1 MPKGFFYLISAQFTS
16 GLADHALLILGIA
29 FLTEQGYPGW
39 WAPLLKFSFTLSY
52 VLLAP
57 VMGPLSDA
65 VPKQRLMA
73 AMNAL
78 KLVGVAFFFSG
89 LHPVVAFALVG
100 LAASAYAPAKYGLVT
115 ETVSPQQLVQAN
127 AWLEVSVVMAV
138 ILGTASGGVLL
149 GIHQWDAMLTLNQ
162 GLCSALSIPVTT
174 QLASPLLLVI
184 LIYALAAALNWGI
197 PHSDAVYPQQS
208 IHPVAMCKNFWRSNL
223 LLWRDPMGRISL
235 SVTTLFWGVGA
246 VIQFAVLLWAQQT
259 LNIPLEKGAYLQAI
273 VAVGVIA
280 GAGLAGYKF
289 KLESAKKV
297 LPLGVVLG
305 LLLPAIAF
313 THSLYLAIPL
323 MIIVGL
329 VGGVLMVPMNA
340 LLQHRGF
347 ELLTAGRSIAVQG
360 FNENASVLLLLGIY
374 SALLAVQMPLVWV
387 MTLLGV
393 TLALGMAAL
402 TWSAFHNTPRGPS
415 AQSNGESLNPLTK
428 H

>member
-1 MPKGFFYLISAQFTS
+1 MPKGFFYLVSAQFAS

-29 FLTEQGYPGW
+29 FLSEQGYPGW

-57 VMGPLSDA
+57 VLGPLSDA
-65 VPKQRLMA
+65 VSKPRLMA
-73 AMNAL
+73 AMNGL
-78 KLVGVAFFFSG
+78 KLIGVAFFFSG
-89 LHPVVAFALVG
+89 LHPVLAFALVG

-115 ETVSPQQLVQAN
+115 ETVTPAQLVRAN
-127 AWLEVSVVMAV
+127 GWLEVSVVLAV
-138 ILGTASGGVLL
+138 ILGTACGGLL
-149 GIHQWDAMLTLNQ
+149 ISVRQWEAMVMLND
-162 GLCSALSIPVTT
+162 GLCAVLHLPVQT

-197 PHSDAVYPQQS
+197 PHSHAVYAQRS
-208 IHPVAMCKNFWRSNL
+208 IHPVALCRDFWHSNT

-246 VIQFAVLLWAQQT
+246 VIQFAVLAWAQQIMH
-259 LNIPLEKGAYLQAI
+259 LPLEKGAFLQAI
-273 VAVGVIA
+273 VAVGVIV
-280 GAGLAGYKF
+280 GAGWAGHKIS
-289 KLESAKKV
+289 LPSAPKV
-297 LPLGVVLG
+297 LPLGIALG

-313 THSLYLAIPL
+313 THSLYWAVPL
-323 MIIVGL
+323 MIVVGV

-360 FNENASVLLLLGIY
+360 FNENASVLLLLGLY
-374 SALLAVQMPLVWV
+374 SALLALHMSLVWV

-393 TLALGMAAL
+393 SMALGMAAL
-402 TWSAFHNTPRGPS
+402 TWSAHKAGHAR
-415 AQSNGESLNPLTK
+415 LK